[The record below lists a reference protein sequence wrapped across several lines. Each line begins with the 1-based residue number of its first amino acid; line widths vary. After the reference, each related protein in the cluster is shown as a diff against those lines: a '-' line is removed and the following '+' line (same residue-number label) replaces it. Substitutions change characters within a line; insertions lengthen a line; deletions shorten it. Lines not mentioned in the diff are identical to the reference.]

1 MGLVTKRSESEMTG
15 PAAATAG
22 ELAEALATLTD
33 GTSGVVFLELKAAG
47 EPTAISISNSSVL

>member
-22 ELAEALATLTD
+22 EFSEALATLMD
-33 GTSGVVFLELKAAG
+33 GTSDEAFVGLKAVG